1 MVTFIY
7 LLLLVTLFFLFL
19 YIYSTKKIRR
29 REAFVIEHGNLPIL
43 YGKHYHT
50 FKRIDK
56 LRNVFG
62 AIALISLTIGVY
74 ATIMDHNL
82 SMLGLTDSIGFFAI
96 SLTFFVELLKTKLL
110 KKKQIKYDSD
120 LKVSNKDKKNRLISI
135 YGTCFCCFLLAI
147 FLIFIL

>member
-1 MVTFIY
+1 MITFIY

-82 SMLGLTDSIGFFAI
+82 SMLGLTDSIVFFAI

-110 KKKQIKYDSD
+110 KKSKLNTI
-120 LKVSNKDKKNRLISI
+120 LI
-135 YGTCFCCFLLAI
+135 
-147 FLIFIL
+147 